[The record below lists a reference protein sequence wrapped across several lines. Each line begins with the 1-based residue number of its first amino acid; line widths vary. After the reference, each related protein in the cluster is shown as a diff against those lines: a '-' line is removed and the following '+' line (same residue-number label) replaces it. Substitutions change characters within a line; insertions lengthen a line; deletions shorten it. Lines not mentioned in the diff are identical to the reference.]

1 MFAKIFE
8 QIYDSSIA
16 EDYLVRL
23 VFEDFL
29 VLADPDGVVDMT
41 HEAIARRTNVPI
53 EIVRSSIAKLSMPDP
68 RSRSPKEEGRRL
80 ILLDIHRDWGWQVVN
95 YEDYR
100 NIRDESGRR
109 SYMREYMRNRRKQPV
124 NPVNSGKPQL
134 AKEEEEEEEEEKNNV
149 GDFTPDGDPL
159 AGLVKAGFSYFLEK
173 TGKSPKQYLL
183 SRDKAVM
190 GRRGFEE
197 LVKYAKRHQ
206 HAHPQTA
213 AKQLFEAAIDRLAS
227 SEFHNGKNDQGRT
240 YLDWHHLFR
249 GKGYP
254 SPTKLVEFWLDDDKW
269 ERKGVA

>member
-1 MFAKIFE
+1 MFAKVFE

-29 VLADPDGVVDMT
+29 VLADLDGVVDMT

-53 EIVRSSIAKLSMPDP
+53 EIVRSAIAKLSMPDP

-80 ILLDIHRDWGWQVVN
+80 VLLDDHRDWGWQIVN

-100 NIRDESGRR
+100 NIRDEEGRR
-109 SYMREYMRNRRKQPV
+109 TYMREYMRNRRKQAV

-134 AKEEEEEEEEEKNNV
+134 AKGEEEEEEENIV
-149 GDFTPDGDPL
+149 GDFTPDGNPL
-159 AGLVKAGFSYFLEK
+159 DGLVKAGFSYFLER
-173 TGKSPKQYLL
+173 TGKSPRQYLL

-197 LVKYAKRHQ
+197 LIKYAKRHQ
-206 HAHPQTA
+206 HESPQVA
-213 AKQLFEAAIDRLAS
+213 AKQLFEAAVDRLAS

-240 YLDWHHLFR
+240 YLDWHQLFA
-249 GKGYP
+249 GKGYR
-254 SPTKLVEFWLDDDKW
+254 SPNKLVEFWLDDSKW
-269 ERKGVA
+269 DGGK